1 MDGIS
6 DSMDVTLSALQEL
19 VLDKE
24 DWRAIYSSHN
34 IKVTILFIYLFNLLI
49 LIGG

>member
-24 DWRAIYSSHN
+24 DWRAAVH
-34 IKVTILFIYLFNLLI
+34 
-49 LIGG
+49 GGAKSQA